1 MLSLFFQPR
10 YSTILNEKSNNL
22 LPIFSRR
29 AAVNHYILYSAWEK
43 YSARK
48 TANFSALKFI
58 VLNLLYHGL
67 ISAQSSYGERTRCYR
82 AKPVQPH
89 PRAFSL

>member
-22 LPIFSRR
+22 LLIFSRR

-48 TANFSALKFI
+48 KSEFFCAQVHCIEFTLPRTNFSTKQLRGKNAL
-58 VLNLLYHGL
+58 L
-67 ISAQSSYGERTRCYR
+67 QSQTMSTL
-82 AKPVQPH
+82 
-89 PRAFSL
+89 S